1 MPGFKRTQ
9 NVLSRRIGTI
19 EKPDVQDAKGRESF
33 AGFYLAHRAE
43 SVRLFIAGFV
53 AATVS
58 TRPENHRDALM
69 FVENGFGEISA
80 HHRFVIGMSD
90 DQQNVRL
97 EALVGRKVGRS
108 FGDFSGSNHGDDTDQ
123 NENRS

>member
-1 MPGFKRTQ
+1 MPGFKRAQ
-9 NVLSRRIGTI
+9 NILSGRIGTVQ
-19 EKPDVQDAKGRESF
+19 KPDMQDTKSRESF

-53 AATVS
+53 AASVS

-108 FGDFSGSNHGDDTDQ
+108 FRNFGRS
-123 NENRS
+123 NRS